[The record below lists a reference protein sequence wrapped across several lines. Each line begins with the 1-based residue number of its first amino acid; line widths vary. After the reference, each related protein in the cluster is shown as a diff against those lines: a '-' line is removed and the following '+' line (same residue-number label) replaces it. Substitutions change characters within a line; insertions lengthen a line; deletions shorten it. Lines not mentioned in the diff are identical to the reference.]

1 MLGATIGDVVGSIH
15 AWNNIK
21 TKKFELFDVRCR
33 FSGATVLTCAVT
45 KTLRKYVES
54 GKQIDFQ
61 EELKEEL
68 LNYGWLY
75 PDVNYGRSFMA
86 WLFAD
91 EQRPYGS
98 AGAGSAMRV
107 SAAGWLATSLAEA
120 EEFAKMTA
128 EITHSHE
135 EGIKG
140 AQAVAA
146 AIFLARQKTPKEDIK
161 KYIEEKYYKLDF
173 ALKDI
178 RMRYSFNPTCAG
190 TVPPALVAFLEAE
203 DFEDA
208 LRNAVSIG
216 GDSATLAAVAGS
228 VAEAYYGIPENI
240 IKQAMPFLD
249 EEIKSTLDF

>member
-1 MLGATIGDVVGSIH
+1 
-15 AWNNIK
+15 
-21 TKKFELFDVRCR
+21 
-33 FSGATVLTCAVT
+33 
-45 KTLRKYVES
+45 
-54 GKQIDFQ
+54 
-61 EELKEEL
+61 
-68 LNYGWLY
+68 
-75 PDVNYGRSFMA
+75 MA

-91 EQRPYGS
+91 EQRPYSS

-107 SAAGWLATSLAEA
+107 SAAGWLASSLAEA

-128 EITHSHE
+128 EITHSHA

-146 AIFLARQKTPKEDIK
+146 AIFLSRQKTPKEEIK

-178 RMRYSFNPTCAG
+178 RMRYAFNPTCAG
-190 TVPPALVAFLEAE
+190 TVPPALAAFLEAE

-228 VAEAYYGIPENI
+228 VAEAYYGIPDNI
-240 IKQAMPFLD
+240 IKQALPFLD
-249 EEIKSTLDF
+249 DEIKNTLEI